1 MKKMNLLVVAVFL
14 LVMPTLAVAQEN
26 KSTDE
31 AAIRHTVRYYIDGFQ
46 NNDAESMRK
55 AFHPKA
61 RVFFQS
67 NQGCP
72 GKTELNEITGEQLFA
87 NVKRFGHRP
96 EPKPFIPKILSV
108 DITGDTAVVKAEWYL
123 ADSWWGCGKLSLLS
137 PPPGVTTTDYLSLVR
152 FAAGWKIVGK
162 VSSTRE
168 GR

>member
-1 MKKMNLLVVAVFL
+1 MKRMNLLVVPVFL

-26 KSTDE
+26 KRADE
-31 AAIRHTVRYYIDGFQ
+31 AAIRQTVRYYIDGWQ
-46 NNDAESMRK
+46 NNDADSIRK

-61 RVFFQS
+61 RLFSQS
-67 NQGCP
+67 NQRCP
-72 GKTELNEITGEQLFA
+72 GKVELSATTGEQFSA
-87 NVKRFGHRP
+87 NIQRLGHRP
-96 EPKPFIPKILSV
+96 EPKPFTSQILSL
-108 DITGDTAVVKAEWYL
+108 DITGDTAVVKAEEYW
-123 ADSWWGCGKLSLLS
+123 ADSWWACGNISLLN